1 MKLRSNIISKL
12 QILFIKDYKNAM
24 QQYSIEEQIEFTKY
38 LLKLFDIYYKE
49 AEETETNI
57 HWIQQESERLKKKY
71 GKNFKPYRNAQLYSY
86 FQFDILLVEKGIFT
100 TEEFNNF
107 KNAEEQQLNQTE
119 RKSFMAGCCRRLQHA
134 LDELYLESPPEST
147 TLKGVN
153 KDESKTENGNNKAKI
168 KRNANDK
175 LTSLTQ
181 EQTALLL
188 HYLQQERVFLKDEY
202 LDKKDAGTAFEML
215 TGYSHNTVRQK
226 LSSVKEYQNKANLKE
241 IHNLVIRLEILLSKA
256 LREK

>member
-1 MKLRSNIISKL
+1 M
-12 QILFIKDYKNAM
+12 LFIKDYKQAM

-38 LLKLFDIYYKE
+38 LLKLSDIYYKE

-71 GKNFKPYRNAQLYSY
+71 GKNFKPYRNAQLYQY
-86 FQFDILLVEKGIFT
+86 FHFDILLVEKGIFT

-119 RKSFMAGCCRRLQHA
+119 RKSFMGGCCRGLQHA

-147 TLKGVN
+147 TLNGAN
-153 KDESKTENGNNKAKI
+153 KEESKTEKAKI
-168 KRNANDK
+168 KRNANDR

-202 LDKKDAGTAFEML
+202 LKNKEAGIAFEIL
-215 TGYSHNTVRQK
+215 TGYSQNTLRQN
-226 LSSVKEYQNKANLKE
+226 LSGVKEYQNKINLKE
-241 IHNLVIRLEILLSKA
+241 IDNLLTRLKIAIDKA
-256 LREK
+256 LKEK